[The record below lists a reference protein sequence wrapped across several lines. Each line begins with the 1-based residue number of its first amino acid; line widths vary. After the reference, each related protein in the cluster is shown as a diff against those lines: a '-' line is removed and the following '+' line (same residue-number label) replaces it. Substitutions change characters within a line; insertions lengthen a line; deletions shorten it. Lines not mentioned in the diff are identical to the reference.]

1 MNRTDEGSAHWI
13 VLVVLATAWMA
24 AFAGYSQV
32 LLALRAA
39 PPDFP
44 SPNNWFAPIEAIRQ
58 AASFAPPAVWF
69 YWLAPL
75 ILLTWLV
82 LPTADRG
89 SVPLLAFLWAAAMTA
104 ALSGAFGATKAGLI
118 TAAIVDA
125 LLALEG
131 LRTVATAIVR
141 KLGSADE
148 VESEWGKVQGGGPRK
163 RALG

>member
-1 MNRTDEGSAHWI
+1 MNRTDEDSAHWI

-32 LLALRAA
+32 LLGLRAVPQSLSA
-39 PPDFP
+39 SD
-44 SPNNWFAPIEAIRQ
+44 NWLAPIEAMRQ

-82 LPTADRG
+82 LPSADRG
-89 SVPLLAFLWAAAMTA
+89 SVPVLAFLWTAAMTA
-104 ALSGAFGATKAGLI
+104 ALSGAFGVAKPGLV
-118 TAAIVDA
+118 TAAIIDA

-141 KLGSADE
+141 KLASPEETEG
-148 VESEWGKVQGGGPRK
+148 EWAKMRERH